1 MQFSDFDIF
10 LSTNFAENMN
20 SALPS
25 SRILP
30 YFDEVFVN
38 AWSLQNCGD
47 FRMDILEKKLCALKF
62 RKMHTK
68 SEKIS
73 KNLFCRFVLIRMERN
88 AHVTSNLVYCSVKCL
103 FCFKLVI
110 LKVQEVPQ

>member
-1 MQFSDFDIF
+1 
-10 LSTNFAENMN
+10 
-20 SALPS
+20 
-25 SRILP
+25 
-30 YFDEVFVN
+30 
-38 AWSLQNCGD
+38 
-47 FRMDILEKKLCALKF
+47 MDILRKKLCALKF

-73 KNLFCRFVLIRMERN
+73 KKIFCCFLLIRMERN
-88 AHVTSNLVYCSVKCL
+88 AHITSNLVYCSVKCL

>member
-1 MQFSDFDIF
+1 MVV
-10 LSTNFAENMN
+10 LRKE
-20 SALPS
+20 
-25 SRILP
+25 
-30 YFDEVFVN
+30 
-38 AWSLQNCGD
+38 
-47 FRMDILEKKLCALKF
+47 LCALKF

-73 KNLFCRFVLIRMERN
+73 KFLFCRFLLIRMERN
-88 AHVTSNLVYCSVKCL
+88 AHNTSIPVYSRLSVNCL

>member
-1 MQFSDFDIF
+1 MVV
-10 LSTNFAENMN
+10 LRKE
-20 SALPS
+20 
-25 SRILP
+25 
-30 YFDEVFVN
+30 
-38 AWSLQNCGD
+38 
-47 FRMDILEKKLCALKF
+47 LCALKF

-73 KNLFCRFVLIRMERN
+73 KKLFCRFFINQDGKN
-88 AHVTSNLVYCSVKCL
+88 AHITSILVYCSLKCL

>member
-1 MQFSDFDIF
+1 MVV
-10 LSTNFAENMN
+10 LRKE
-20 SALPS
+20 
-25 SRILP
+25 
-30 YFDEVFVN
+30 
-38 AWSLQNCGD
+38 
-47 FRMDILEKKLCALKF
+47 LCALKF

-73 KNLFCRFVLIRMERN
+73 KILFCRFLLIRMERN
-88 AHVTSNLVYCSVKCL
+88 AHNTSIPVYCSVKCL

>member
-1 MQFSDFDIF
+1 MVV
-10 LSTNFAENMN
+10 LRKE
-20 SALPS
+20 
-25 SRILP
+25 
-30 YFDEVFVN
+30 
-38 AWSLQNCGD
+38 
-47 FRMDILEKKLCALKF
+47 LCALKF

-73 KNLFCRFVLIRMERN
+73 KILFCRFLLIRMERN
-88 AHVTSNLVYCSVKCL
+88 AHNTSIPVYSSVKCL